1 MATREMSACERSLIR
16 EAEVDFDFE
25 EDKGVFW
32 ATIADLFG
40 TFDLAREGTKI
51 K

>member
-1 MATREMSACERSLIR
+1 LLLTKDDVEKEQ
-16 EAEVDFDFE
+16 EVEVDFDFE